1 MLGMTGRHLLGMTDR
16 LSARMMLKN
25 HLLPCRAVDM
35 GVDLGRG
42 KALMSEHL
50 LDHSQVCSILDQMSR
65 K

>member
-1 MLGMTGRHLLGMTDR
+1 MLGMTGRHLLGMTGPR
-16 LSARMMLKN
+16 SARMMLKN

-50 LDHSQVCSILDQMSR
+50 LDHSQVGSVLYQMCR